1 MRQLIVS
8 PEKEDLIRAVISSM
22 SEKQKRQYLARE
34 ARYLG
39 YGGIAAISRI
49 SGVSVP
55 TISKGIKEIQNGD
68 LYVLNGRDRR
78 EGGGQRK
85 VTEQFKSAMEEKTAQ
100 DGVSRETD
108 LRTIVDDALLDC
120 AYGDP
125 STNKRF
131 TNVTPEKLAKE
142 LSEEYDYVVTASS
155 CRRIFIVLKYSRQ
168 QNAKL
173 EQVGES
179 HPMRNAQF
187 LYREE
192 LLDSCNTNGIPVI
205 SCDTKAKVKMGPF
218 AVPGTEWRKPGDPR
232 ASLDHDF
239 AYRFRQIY
247 PDGHPDLPDYFMDK
261 AAIAVP
267 YGVYCPSINAGYTS
281 IGISGDTSE
290 FAANSICR
298 WWENLG
304 REHFPNAKELL
315 ILVDGGGSNR
325 SGGFLWKES
334 IARAAI
340 TMGLDAVQV
349 FHHPPG
355 TSKWNFIEHRLWSMI
370 SINWQ
375 AKPKTN
381 LETIVGFIS
390 NTTTSTGLYVKCDI
404 DYGIYLTEAK
414 KKQQAEEN
422 GIAFAEETA
431 EVRFNK
437 IAALEFLHDDA
448 TLRKWNYRI
457 VVK

>member
-1 MRQLIVS
+1 MRQLTVS
-8 PEKEDLIRAVISSM
+8 LELEELIRAVSDSM

-34 ARYLG
+34 ALYLG

-49 SGVSVP
+49 SGVSAP
-55 TISKGIKEIQNGD
+55 TISKGIKEIRNGD

-78 EGGGQRK
+78 DGGGQRK
-85 VTEQFKSAMEEKTAQ
+85 VTDQFKSAMEEKTAQ
-100 DGVSRETD
+100 DGVDRETD
-108 LRTIVDDALLDC
+108 LQKIVEDALLDRT
-120 AYGDP
+120 YGDP
-125 STNKRF
+125 STNERF

-142 LSEEYDYVVTASS
+142 LSEEHDYVITASS

-179 HPMRNAQF
+179 HPMRDAQF

-192 LLDSCNTNGIPVI
+192 ILGACSTNGIPVI
-205 SCDTKAKVKMGPF
+205 SCDTKAKVKIGPF

-239 AYRFRQIY
+239 AYRFWQIY
-247 PDGHPDLPDYFMDK
+247 PDGHPELPNYFMDK

-267 YGVYCPSINAGYTS
+267 YGVYCPSMNAGYTS

-298 WWENLG
+298 WWESMG
-304 REHFPNAKELL
+304 RDHFPNAKELL

-334 IARAAI
+334 IAKAAI
-340 TMGLDAVQV
+340 YMGLDAIQRNAQRATNKYAQNA
-349 FHHPPG
+349 HPRHQGRKGKYEQGGSG
-355 TSKWNFIEHRLWSMI
+355 TLPQLNYGTVYRRHAHRQPKGYHRARKRDPRKGGYHRLRGYPSHRP
-370 SINWQ
+370 SPLRPRRQ
-375 AKPKTN
+375 K
-381 LETIVGFIS
+381 
-390 NTTTSTGLYVKCDI
+390 
-404 DYGIYLTEAK
+404 
-414 KKQQAEEN
+414 
-422 GIAFAEETA
+422 
-431 EVRFNK
+431 
-437 IAALEFLHDDA
+437 AARQLL
-448 TLRKWNYRI
+448 
-457 VVK
+457 